1 MKKYLIAIAMLTAA
15 GSTGASSHVYAP
27 YPDLYVRECASCH
40 VAYPP
45 ELLTQ
50 VGWKQVMG
58 RLDKHYGV
66 DASLDKKTG
75 EELTVFLASRAS
87 TRDKHSPSEA
97 TARLTRSNW
106 FMREHREAAPNK
118 TSFSDCAACHRGAAA
133 GDFSERGLRST
144 PHSSSRE
151 D

>member
-1 MKKYLIAIAMLTAA
+1 MNKYLIYIALLAA
-15 GSTGASSHVYAP
+15 TGSARASSHVYAP

-50 VGWKQVMG
+50 TGWKQVMA
-58 RLDKHYGV
+58 RLDRHYGV

-75 EELTVFLASRAS
+75 EELAAFLTNRAS
-87 TRDKHSPSEA
+87 TRDKHAPSEA

-106 FMREHREAAPNK
+106 FVHEHREAAPSK

-144 PHSSSRE
+144 THRSGRE